1 MTAQEMWLSFIE
13 GHPKF
18 RGRQYD
24 AWCFGINVNELAELV
39 LNKIKT
45 ATASAHEL
53 YKLEDSPLPAVG
65 GLNIILDAKGDAVC
79 ITETTKVYICPFN
92 EISASHAFKEGEGDR
107 SLEYWYSI
115 HT

>member
-1 MTAQEMWLSFIE
+1 MAWQYGLRALGPAHYGPGVYAQGTDAKGFMGL
-13 GHPKF
+13 K
-18 RGRQYD
+18 GR
-24 AWCFGINVNELAELV
+24 ELLKRME
-39 LNKIKT
+39 
-45 ATASAHEL
+45 E
-53 YKLEDSPLPAVG
+53 
-65 GLNIILDAKGDAVC
+65 LNIILDAKGDAVC